1 MTKTAGA
8 CAPQLFQKE
17 VEVLRFLKSYLLP
30 RIIIYFLVILVGV
43 TVVFIIPRL
52 LPIDPIQ
59 QMIGQIT
66 SAGAYLDP
74 KTLNYMI
81 ETLKELYG
89 LKGTLWEQYVGFWR
103 RLLKGDFGP
112 SYYQFPVPVISLI
125 RQSLPWT
132 LGLLLTTT
140 LISWLVGNVLG
151 ALAGYFPQK
160 RWAKTL
166 DAVSMVIRPMP
177 YYVLA
182 LSLLLL
188 FAYLIPIFPLGG
200 GFLIG
205 GRISFDLKSILI
217 LLRYA
222 FLPALSLILIG
233 VFLWFQAMKLVVQ
246 SVKNEDFVMYAKL
259 GGLSQSKIVGRYV
272 MRNAMLPQITGLA
285 LSLGQIF
292 SGALITEIVF
302 SYPGLGT
309 LLYNAIFT
317 GDYNLLMGIMT
328 MSIFVITTSIFV
340 IDMLY
345 PVFDP
350 RVRYR

>member
-1 MTKTAGA
+1 
-8 CAPQLFQKE
+8 
-17 VEVLRFLKSYLLP
+17 
-30 RIIIYFLVILVGV
+30 
-43 TVVFIIPRL
+43 
-52 LPIDPIQ
+52 
-59 QMIGQIT
+59 
-66 SAGAYLDP
+66 
-74 KTLNYMI
+74 
-81 ETLKELYG
+81 
-89 LKGTLWEQYVGFWR
+89 
-103 RLLKGDFGP
+103 
-112 SYYQFPVPVISLI
+112 
-125 RQSLPWT
+125 
-132 LGLLLTTT
+132 
-140 LISWLVGNVLG
+140 
-151 ALAGYFPQK
+151 
-160 RWAKTL
+160 
-166 DAVSMVIRPMP
+166 MVIRPMP

-205 GRISFDLKSILI
+205 GKISFDLRSILI
-217 LLRYA
+217 LLKHA
-222 FLPALSLILIG
+222 FLPAMSLILIG

-246 SVKNEDFVMYAKL
+246 SVKNEDFVSYARL
-259 GGLSQSKIVGRYV
+259 GGLSQSKIVSRYV

-328 MSIFVITTSIFV
+328 MSIFVITTSILV
-340 IDMLY
+340 IDLLY
-345 PVFDP
+345 PIFDP

>member
-1 MTKTAGA
+1 
-8 CAPQLFQKE
+8 
-17 VEVLRFLKSYLLP
+17 LRFFKTYFLP
-30 RIIIYFLVILVGV
+30 RIIIYFLVIVVGV
-43 TVVFIIPRL
+43 TIVFIIPRL

-66 SAGAYLDP
+66 STGAYLDP

-89 LKGTLWEQYVGFWR
+89 LKGTLWEQYWGFWR
-103 RLLKGDFGP
+103 RLLRGDFGP

-140 LISWLVGNVLG
+140 VVSWILGNVLG
-151 ALAGYFPQK
+151 ALGGYFPQK
-160 RWAKTL
+160 SWAKIL
-166 DAVSMVIRPMP
+166 DVISMVIRPMP

-188 FAYLIPIFPLGG
+188 FAHLIPIFPLGG
-200 GFLIG
+200 GFVIG
-205 GRISFDLKSILI
+205 GKISFDLRSILI
-217 LLRYA
+217 LLKHA
-222 FLPALSLILIG
+222 FLPAMSLILIG

-246 SVKNEDFVMYAKL
+246 SAKNEDFVSYARL
-259 GGLSQSKIVGRYV
+259 GGLSQSKIVSRYV

-285 LSLGQIF
+285 LSLRQIF

-328 MSIFVITTSIFV
+328 MSIFVITTSILV
-340 IDMLY
+340 IDLLY
-345 PVFDP
+345 PIFDP